1 MVERLW
7 QSWLN
12 SRFNTVA
19 YNLDPW
25 WAVWSLL
32 QLLFGNQVLPFL
44 KIAQIW
50 IMSIFFFLR
59 HFSEL
64 SSHETECTPRSIYY
78 ERGTT
83 ACLRAG
89 HLLFSSQSK
98 QVKGM
103 CLTLSLPSAGQV
115 SIMGPWTGGTAIK
128 NSLRLKVYCYIVHW
142 NLWSN

>member
-1 MVERLW
+1 MVGSMVAPPIAVW
-7 QSWLN
+7 KPSATIPKN
-12 SRFNTVA
+12 SS
-19 YNLDPW
+19 NLDHEH
-25 WAVWSLL
+25 
-32 QLLFGNQVLPFL
+32 
-44 KIAQIW
+44 
-50 IMSIFFFLR
+50 FFFLR

-115 SIMGPWTGGTAIK
+115 SIMG
-128 NSLRLKVYCYIVHW
+128 R
-142 NLWSN
+142 